1 MKIFFYTLGCKVNQ
15 YESEAAGEVLLKRG
29 HNLVNNINDADIAIV
44 NSCTVT
50 AESDRKTRQ
59 AVRRFKRSDPNRIV
73 ILMGCMPQAVPDTAT
88 LLPEADIVIGNTD
101 HTALADLIDE
111 FSDEKERIVRIS
123 PHERDEVYCTPS
135 IENFSERTR
144 AFMKIEDGCDRWCTY
159 CIIPRARGV
168 IRSRSLSDITAEAN
182 ALSKNGFREIVLVGI
197 NLTSYGKDTGH
208 DICDAVKAAAVEGIE
223 RIRLGSIEPDH
234 MSDDLLDRL
243 AAEEKFCPQFHLA
256 LQSGC
261 DKTLKRMNRHYDTAF
276 FDDLV
281 KRIRAK
287 FENASITTDI
297 MVGFAGETEE
307 DFNESVAFLR
317 RIGFAR
323 SHVFAY
329 SKRSGTIAAALPNQV
344 EEAEKSRRAGV
355 MAEAAADCEREFLK
369 TQVGKTEKVLFEQES
384 DGYFEGY
391 TENYTR
397 VKVKAD
403 INITGQILKVNLFE
417 AKDDFCLGEVGNGL
431 CAVLHKMQ

>member
-15 YESEAAGEVLLKRG
+15 YESEAAGEVLQKRG
-29 HNLVNNINDADIAIV
+29 HTLVNRINDADVAIV

-59 AVRRFKRSDPNRIV
+59 AVRRFKRGNPDRIV
-73 ILMGCMPQAVPDTAT
+73 VLMGCMPQAVPDTAA

-111 FSDEKERIVRIS
+111 FSVEKERIVRIS
-123 PHERDEVYCTPS
+123 SHERDEVYCTPS
-135 IENFSERTR
+135 IESFSERTR

-197 NLTSYGKDTGH
+197 NLTSYGKDTGY
-208 DICDAVKAAAVEGIE
+208 DICDAVKAAAVDGIE
-223 RIRLGSIEPDH
+223 RVRLGSIEPDH
-234 MSDDLLDRL
+234 MSDELLDRL

-287 FENASITTDI
+287 FKNASITTDI
-297 MVGFAGETEE
+297 MVGFAGESEK
-307 DFNESVAFLR
+307 DFNESVEFLKH
-317 RIGFAR
+317 IGFAR

-329 SKRSGTIAAALPNQV
+329 SKRSGTIAAALPDQV
-344 EEAEKSRRAGV
+344 DEAEKSRRAGV

-397 VKVKAD
+397 VKVRAN
-403 INITGQILKVNLFE
+403 INLTGQILEVNLCE
-417 AKDDFCLGEVGNGL
+417 AKDDFCWGELIVG
-431 CAVLHKMQ
+431 Q

>member
-1 MKIFFYTLGCKVNQ
+1 MNIYFYTLGCKVNQ
-15 YESEAAGEVLLKRG
+15 YESEAAGELLEKRG
-29 HNLVNNINDADIAIV
+29 HTIVNNINDSDVVIV

-50 AESDRKTRQ
+50 GESDRKTRQ
-59 AVRRFKRSDPNRIV
+59 AVRRFKRGSSNRV
-73 ILMGCMPQAVPDTAT
+73 VVLMGCMPQAVPETAT

-101 HTALADLIDE
+101 HTALVELIDK
-111 FSDEKERIVRIS
+111 FSFKKERIVQIL
-123 PHERDEVYCTPS
+123 PHEKDEAYCTPP

-168 IRSRSLSDITAEAN
+168 IRSRSLSDITAEAK

-197 NLTSYGKDTGH
+197 NLTSYGRDTGY

-223 RIRLGSIEPDH
+223 RIRLGSIEPDY
-234 MSDDLLDRL
+234 MSDQLLERL
-243 AAEEKFCPQFHLA
+243 SKEPKFCPQFHLA

-261 DKTLKRMNRHYDTAF
+261 DRTLKRMNRHYDTAF

-287 FENASITTDI
+287 FKNASITTDI

-317 RIGFAR
+317 HIGFAR

-329 SKRSGTIAAALPNQV
+329 SKRSGTIAAGLPNQV
-344 EEAEKSRRAGV
+344 GEAEKNRRAAL
-355 MAEAAADCEREFLK
+355 MAEAVAECEQRFLI
-369 TQVGKTEKVLFEQES
+369 TQLGKTEKVLFEQEN
-384 DGYFEGY
+384 DGYYEGY

-397 VKVKAD
+397 VK
-403 INITGQILKVNLFE
+403 IRSSENLSGQIMEVILLKAN
-417 AKDDFCLGEVGNGL
+417 DGFCLGEI
-431 CAVLHKMQ
+431 ASAR